1 MGLIAGGDTSKKKL
15 EELEAKI
22 DAKANVDALLE
33 GGKIKPSLL
42 PSYVDDVIEGYLN
55 NNKFYKTRT
64 TGAEGSYTYDNQI
77 ESEEGKIYVDL
88 ATNIQYRF
96 SGTIFSNISSGVIDD
111 TATNSEITTY
121 SSKKIEQLVSNK
133 TEIDDSSNTETKTL
147 SSKKIKDD
155 FQTKVIT
162 DAGGYFSSNTVEDV
176 LQELGAELSGLD
188 TLLGGI

>member
-55 NNKFYKTRT
+55 NNKFYKTR

-133 TEIDDSSNTETKTL
+133 TEIDDSSSTETKTL
-147 SSKKIKDD
+147 SSKKIKDG

>member
-64 TGAEGSYTYDNQI
+64 GAEGSYTYDNQI

-111 TATNSEITTY
+111 TAKNSEITTY

-162 DAGGYFSSNTVEDV
+162 DAGGYFSSNTVEGV

-188 TLLGGI
+188 TLLGDI

>member
-64 TGAEGSYTYDNQI
+64 GAEGSYTYDNQM
-77 ESEEGKIYVDL
+77 ESEEGKIYIDL

-111 TATNSEITTY
+111 TAKNSEITTY

-133 TEIDDSSNTETKTL
+133 TEIDDSANTETKTL

-162 DAGGYFSSNTVEDV
+162 DEGGYFSSNTVEGV

-188 TLLGGI
+188 ILLGGI

>member
-33 GGKIKPSLL
+33 GGKIKASLL

-55 NNKFYKTRT
+55 NNKFYKTR

>member
-55 NNKFYKTRT
+55 NNKFYKTR

-162 DAGGYFSSNTVEDV
+162 DAGGYFSSNTVEGV

-188 TLLGGI
+188 TLLGGV

>member
-55 NNKFYKTRT
+55 NNKFYKTR

-155 FQTKVIT
+155 CQTKVIT

>member
-42 PSYVDDVIEGYLN
+42 PSYVDDVVEGYLN
-55 NNKFYKTRT
+55 NNKFYKTR

-96 SGTIFSNISSGVIDD
+96 SGTIFLNISSGVIDD

-162 DAGGYFSSNTVEDV
+162 DAGDYFSSNTVEGA
-176 LQELGAELSGLD
+176 LQELGAELSGLG

>member
-55 NNKFYKTRT
+55 NNKFYKTR

-133 TEIDDSSNTETKTL
+133 TEIDDSSSTETKTL

-162 DAGGYFSSNTVEDV
+162 DAGGYFSSNTVEGV

>member
-42 PSYVDDVIEGYLN
+42 PSYVDDVVEGYLN
-55 NNKFYKTRT
+55 NNKFYKTR

-77 ESEEGKIYVDL
+77 ESEEGKIYVEL

-162 DAGGYFSSNTVEDV
+162 DAGDYFSSNTVEGA
-176 LQELGAELSGLD
+176 LQELGAELSGLG

>member
-64 TGAEGSYTYDNQI
+64 GAEGSYTYDNQI
-77 ESEEGKIYVDL
+77 ESEEGKIYIDL

-111 TATNSEITTY
+111 TAKNSEITTY

-162 DAGGYFSSNTVEDV
+162 DAGGYFSSNTVESV

>member
-22 DAKANVDALLE
+22 DAKANFDSLLE

-64 TGAEGSYTYDNQI
+64 GAEGSYTYDNQI
-77 ESEEGKIYVDL
+77 ESEEGKIYIDL

-111 TATNSEITTY
+111 TAKSSEITTY

-162 DAGGYFSSNTVEDV
+162 DAGGYFSSNTVEGV

>member
-42 PSYVDDVIEGYLN
+42 PSYVDDVVEGYLN
-55 NNKFYKTRT
+55 NNKFYKTR

-162 DAGGYFSSNTVEDV
+162 DAGDYFSSNTVEGV
-176 LQELGAELSGLD
+176 LQELGAELSGLG

>member
-64 TGAEGSYTYDNQI
+64 GAEGSYTYDNQI
-77 ESEEGKIYVDL
+77 DSEEGKIYVDL
-88 ATNIQYRF
+88 ATDIQYRF

-162 DAGGYFSSNTVEDV
+162 DAGGYFSSNTVEGV

-188 TLLGGI
+188 TLLGGV

>member
-55 NNKFYKTRT
+55 NNKFYKTR

-133 TEIDDSSNTETKTL
+133 TEIDDSSSTETKTL

-162 DAGGYFSSNTVEDV
+162 DAGGYFSSNTVEGV
-176 LQELGAELSGLD
+176 LQELGAELNGLD

>member
-55 NNKFYKTRT
+55 NNKFYKSR

-77 ESEEGKIYVDL
+77 ESEEGKIYIDL

-111 TATNSEITTY
+111 TAKNSEITTY

-162 DAGGYFSSNTVEDV
+162 DAGGYFSSNTVEGV

-188 TLLGGI
+188 ILLGGI

>member
-55 NNKFYKTRT
+55 NNKFYKTR

-162 DAGGYFSSNTVEDV
+162 DAGGYFSSNTVEGV

>member
-64 TGAEGSYTYDNQI
+64 GAEGSYTYDNQI

-111 TATNSEITTY
+111 TAKNSEITTY

-162 DAGGYFSSNTVEDV
+162 DAGGYFSSNTVEGV

>member
-42 PSYVDDVIEGYLN
+42 PSYVDDVVEGYLN

-64 TGAEGSYTYDNQI
+64 GVEGSYTYDNQI

-162 DAGGYFSSNTVEDV
+162 DAGDYFSSNTVEGA

>member
-42 PSYVDDVIEGYLN
+42 PSYVDDVVEGYLN
-55 NNKFYKTRT
+55 NNKFYKTR

-155 FQTKVIT
+155 FQTKAIT
-162 DAGGYFSSNTVEDV
+162 DEGDYFSSNTVEGA
-176 LQELGAELSGLD
+176 LQELGAELSGLG